1 MSQASAIRPPTHPI
15 TAGAHAHLQ
24 IVFASR
30 ALAFLASA
38 RQWPSCVLGDP
49 ERGATAAGG
58 LHAVRTGIRGHY
70 RYLLLSLPET
80 IGLEFRRG
88 PGVHVLLD
96 VIQLLRCGR
105 GTQLRHGRGVY
116 RLVLLADVIG
126 YRDGGEY
133 PDDHDNRHKFHQG
146 KPSLVRL
153 ARFGHSPCEPA
164 KHRLSLR
171 SLATADLASALS
183 ARREAIFNL
192 LRPVRPSTSDRSRV
206 VRRTERR

>member
-70 RYLLLSLPET
+70 HYLLLSLPET

-88 PGVHVLLD
+88 PGVRVLLD

-126 YRDGGEY
+126 NRDGGEY
-133 PDDHDNRHKFHQG
+133 PDDHDDRIVS
-146 KPSLVRL
+146 KPQTEENSGFVRCSRKTAPSKYNWL
-153 ARFGHSPCEPA
+153 EPSE
-164 KHRLSLR
+164 RR
-171 SLATADLASALS
+171 RGADRS
-183 ARREAIFNL
+183 ARVNYPRHN
-192 LRPVRPSTSDRSRV
+192 SWRV
-206 VRRTERR
+206 

>member
-88 PGVHVLLD
+88 PGVRVLLD

-133 PDDHDNRHKFHQG
+133 PDDHDNCIVS
-146 KPSLVRL
+146 KPQTKENSGFVPY
-153 ARFGHSPCEPA
+153 SPRA
-164 KHRLSLR
+164 
-171 SLATADLASALS
+171 ASTGWNW
-183 ARREAIFNL
+183 RG
-192 LRPVRPSTSDRSRV
+192 P
-206 VRRTERR
+206 